1 MSGSGRDVP
10 EVEGRRALMTE
21 REREI
26 IAGIDTYDQKRYE
39 LASHLRNRAEKL
51 REDME
56 WLAEHHPR
64 VARQIQDEVCGVDVP
79 DVGIP
84 EEE

>member
-1 MSGSGRDVP
+1 MNDNSIEVP

-26 IAGIDTYDQKRYE
+26 IAGVDTYNQKQYE
-39 LASHLRNRAEKL
+39 LASHLRNRAEQL
-51 REDME
+51 RVDLE

-64 VARQIQDEVCGVDVP
+64 VAREVQKAVCSVDVP
-79 DVGIP
+79 DERVP
-84 EEE
+84 DES